1 MQNGEFMIA
10 FLTIIHVIVC
20 LFLILVILLQ
30 QAKSADWAGAFG
42 GGGSQ
47 TAFGS
52 RTAGT
57 LLTKATTIAAVLFMV
72 TSMALTILV
81 SRSTGGSSV
90 IHEGAKQTTQPAAT
104 PPRNEPPKK

>member
-1 MQNGEFMIA
+1 MIIL
-10 FLTIIHVIVC
+10 LTIIHVVVC
-20 LFLILVILLQ
+20 LFLILVIMLQ

-57 LLTKATTIAAVLFMV
+57 LLTKATTVAAALFMI

-81 SRSTGGSSV
+81 SRGTGGTSV
-90 IHEGAKQTTQPAAT
+90 VHEGAKQTNQQPAQPAAPA
-104 PPRNEPPKK
+104 PPPNAPAKK

>member
-1 MQNGEFMIA
+1 MIA

-20 LFLILVILLQ
+20 LFLILVIMLQ
-30 QAKSADWAGAFG
+30 QGKSADWAGAFG

-57 LLTKATTIAAVLFMV
+57 LLTKATTVAAVLFMV
-72 TSMALTILV
+72 TSMALAILV
-81 SRSTGGSSV
+81 SRGTGGSSV
-90 IHEGAKQTTQPAAT
+90 IHEGAKQTTQQPAQPAAT
-104 PPRNEPPKK
+104 PPPNEPAKK